1 MPVLI
6 DEVVLELQEGVTED
20 AGMHLTA
27 QQMPLSVAEAE
38 LVQTLTLIQQ
48 RQDRLKID

>member
-6 DEVVLELQEGVTED
+6 DEVVLELQDGVTED
-20 AGMHLTA
+20 AEMHLTA
-27 QQMPLSVAEAE
+27 QQMPLSVAETE
-38 LVQTLTLIQQ
+38 LTQTLALIKQ